1 MGAVGVVVTAE
12 VDDFELDDVG
22 GGSLLLEVEGS
33 MHFLLKAHLFEAL
46 LELSP
51 PPVVTLGRQRPQSS
65 KVLADLDEEG
75 VRVSDEGDG
84 EGG

>member
-33 MHFLLKAHLFEAL
+33 MHFLLKAHLFEAF
-46 LELSP
+46 LELSS
-51 PPVVTLGRQRPQSS
+51 PVVTLGRQRPQSS
-65 KVLADLDEEG
+65 QVLSDLDEEG
-75 VRVSDEGDG
+75 VRVCDEGDG